1 MSVPEDRLT
10 RWHPRFSVDTVP
22 PVGLAVLPQPPQ
34 TEKLSTAQ
42 EVLEKAR
49 SLITPKVRSALAAR
63 VWSGGGVCSGQA
75 EKLPQVPRVRTRLF
89 IIINPY

>member
-1 MSVPEDRLT
+1 MSVSEDRLT

-22 PVGLAVLPQPPQ
+22 PVGLGVLPQPPQ

-49 SLITPKVRSALAAR
+49 SLITPKVQSGL
-63 VWSGGGVCSGQA
+63 VGGGSAQD
-75 EKLPQVPRVRTRLF
+75 RLRSSHRSDD
-89 IIINPY
+89 PHQS